1 MTAPTQS
8 LSHNS
13 RQQTTKQPQ
22 NSNTVWLP
30 EVLPDWYQTPDCEI
44 EGTAALEG
52 NRAITSVLGFAL
64 ARSFSAV
71 FSL

>member
-8 LSHNS
+8 LSHNL
-13 RQQTTKQPQ
+13 RQQPTKQPQ
-22 NSNTVWLP
+22 NSNTVWLT

-44 EGTAALEG
+44 EGAAALGG
-52 NRAITSVLGFAL
+52 NRAITSALGLAL
-64 ARSFSAV
+64 ARSLSAV